1 MLSSIFNG
9 SYWWGREDGKYGWWI
24 SRDQPWYS
32 STLTDQTPGT
42 VDDYLQT
49 NPDTLLLT
57 QIKLQVQLMIIYRP
71 TLILFYSPRS
81 NLRYSWWISTD
92 QPWYS
97 FTLTDQTPGRVNE
110 YLETNPDILL
120 LSQIKLQVQLM
131 IIYRPTL
138 IFFYS
143 HRSNFR

>member
-1 MLSSIFNG
+1 MLTKKGFTGGGSTGYNTTAEKYLIKIKMLSSIFNG

-49 NPDTLLLT
+49 NPD
-57 QIKLQVQLMIIYRP
+57 
-71 TLILFYSPRS
+71 
-81 NLRYSWWISTD
+81 
-92 QPWYS
+92 
-97 FTLTDQTPGRVNE
+97 
-110 YLETNPDILL
+110 ILL
-120 LSQIKLQVQLM
+120 LSQIKLQVELM
-131 IIYRPTL
+131 IIYRPTQ

-143 HRSNFR
+143 HRSNFRLSTGLSIQEDILMTTFNSAG